1 MITRLTRAER
11 SALNRERVLEA
22 AGELFRSKGFHG
34 ASLDEIADTAGFSKG
49 VIYSQFGGKD
59 DLFLALLMKRMEW
72 RRSQALELVRNGP
85 AGSVIDALVDNSR
98 EVQDEDVAWA
108 LLVLEFRIHA
118 ARTPGLDRRFAE
130 LHRRTLE
137 LLAEIFEELATRTG
151 IELAHTAP
159 DLARFALAL
168 ESGSVLERLVEGPGA
183 ASEVAGPTLSRILT
197 RSGEG
202 RRREG
207 S

>member
-1 MITRLTRAER
+1 MVRLRRPEQSER
-11 SALNRERVLEA
+11 NRGRVLEA
-22 AGELFRSKGFHG
+22 AEKLFREKGFHG
-34 ASLDEIADTAGFSKG
+34 ATLEQIAEEAGFSKG

-59 DLFLALLMKRMEW
+59 DLFLALLVKRMEW
-72 RRSQALELVRNGP
+72 RRSQALELVRNRP

-168 ESGSVLERLVEGPGA
+168 ESGSVLERLVKGPGA
-183 ASEVAGPTLSRILT
+183 ASEVAGPALSRILI
-197 RSGEG
+197 RPGEG